1 MMRILV
7 LLAIG
12 LLLYIIIGNLLR
24 KSRKVPST
32 STSSE
37 RMVRCEH
44 CGLHIVEKE
53 ALQDNRQYFCST
65 DHLEAHRQSR

>member
-1 MMRILV
+1 MRILI

-12 LLLYIIIGNLLR
+12 LLLYIIIGNLIR
-24 KSRKVPST
+24 KSKTPPSAAVG
-32 STSSE
+32 SE

-53 ALQDNRQYFCST
+53 ALEDNRQYFCSSE
-65 DHLEAHRQSR
+65 HLEAHRQSR

>member
-1 MMRILV
+1 MRILI

-12 LLLYIIIGNLLR
+12 LLLYIIITNLLR
-24 KSRKVPST
+24 KSRSDSRKPAA
-32 STSSE
+32 SSE

-53 ALQDNRQYFCST
+53 ALQDNRQYFCSNE
-65 DHLEAHRQSR
+65 HLEAHRQS

>member
-1 MMRILV
+1 MRILV

-12 LLLYIIIGNLLR
+12 LLLYIIISSLLR
-24 KSRKVPST
+24 KSRNLSPS
-32 STSSE
+32 STTSE

-53 ALQDNRQYFCST
+53 ALEDNHQHFCSNQ
-65 DHLEAHRQSR
+65 HLEEHRQSR